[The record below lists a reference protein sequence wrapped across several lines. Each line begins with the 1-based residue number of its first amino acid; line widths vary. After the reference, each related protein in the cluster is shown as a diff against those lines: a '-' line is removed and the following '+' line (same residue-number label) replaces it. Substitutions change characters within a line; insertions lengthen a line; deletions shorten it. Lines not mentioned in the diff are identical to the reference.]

1 VFCKI
6 LLYFLTPSI
15 DVGEEA
21 DQVAVVA
28 TVKILPGR
36 WIEVIVGRVVTAWET
51 EQATTQA

>member
-1 VFCKI
+1 
-6 LLYFLTPSI
+6 LYFLTPSI